1 LSRLIPIK
9 VLTVFGTRPEAIKLA
24 PVIKEMGNYPNRI
37 CSLTV
42 STGQHRQM
50 LDQVLDFFEIEPD
63 FDLKIM
69 APNQKLSQ
77 VVMRSLVKLEEII
90 GEVSP
95 DLLLIQGDTTT
106 VFAASLAAY
115 YKKVKVGHIEAGL
128 RSGDKY
134 QPFPEEIN
142 RRLAD
147 VLTDFYFAP
156 TERSRNNLIKEG
168 VDGENIYVTGN
179 TVIDA
184 LLKVAERDFEFEHP
198 VLSKIDFESKKVI
211 LVTAHRRE
219 SFGEPLRDIC
229 RALREL
235 AERRRDLEIIF
246 PVHLNPH
253 VQNIAKEELFGLDNL
268 HLIKPLDYITFVNL
282 MKRCYFILTDSGGI
296 QEEAPSLDKPILVMR
311 DKTERPEA
319 VDAGA
324 AKLVG
329 TQRKTIV
336 REALRLVEDASGYES
351 MARTENP
358 FGDGMA
364 SKRIVEAILRKFNG
378 QTGE

>member
-1 LSRLIPIK
+1 MSRLIPIK

-219 SFGEPLRDIC
+219 SFGESLRDIC

-329 TQRKTIV
+329 TQREAII
-336 REALRLVEDASGYES
+336 REALRLLEDASGYES
-351 MARTENP
+351 MARIENP

-364 SKRIVEAILRKFNG
+364 SKRIVEVILRKFNG